1 MQFYR
6 EPSLNRRDNANS
18 LHKSAQNGSQTD
30 RQNAPRVTKRVFR
43 AFSVLSWLF
52 KKGFLEDLPKCK
64 DLGFLYFS
72 QLQ

>member
-1 MQFYR
+1 MRFYR
-6 EPSLNRRDNANS
+6 EPSLNRSDNANS
-18 LHKSAQNGSQTD
+18 LRKSAQND
-30 RQNAPRVTKRVFR
+30 PKKDPQNAPRVTKRGFG

-64 DLGFLYFS
+64 DQGNLYFS